1 MVKIRYLFILQLII
15 YALICSDL
23 LAQNKVRVSGFIKD
37 KISGELLIGA
47 NVFDINSKSGIVTDY
62 NGYFSISIQTPS
74 VLQFSFVGYTHQIV
88 HFNNTKDT
96 LINIELIPGTEMAE
110 VIINAQQKDKIN
122 VSSIGTK
129 ELMQIPSLGGKPD
142 VCKSLQ
148 LLPGIYSQNEGS
160 SLLLVRG
167 GDPGQNL
174 YLFDNIPVIYV
185 NHLGGFTSV
194 FNPEIINNIDV
205 YKGGFPSRYGSKLS
219 SIVDIVQKEGDKSH
233 LKGSLNIGLTDV
245 SLLIEG
251 PLKLK
256 NTSFIIAGRKT
267 MIDPLLALAS
277 NLSEGNDF
285 NIAYG
290 FHDINGKITWK
301 PNFRN
306 SFSFNVYEGDDYLN
320 YWSDREK
327 EDVMGKHRF
336 KYIWGN
342 LLLSAHWKAAL
353 SSKIYNS
360 NSISYTRYRLKEN
373 FKYSLPSQINTSDFQ
388 QLYLSSVQDLS
399 IRSNIKYNVLKNYLM
414 EFGFQTSLLFHLP
427 NYTSVS
433 GGNSKQSEK
442 TIKSNESALF
452 MDNKFTFF
460 NNSQIVTGF
469 RIVDYKSGR
478 FNDFSIEPRVNLNI
492 AVNPDHL
499 LNFSY
504 MSVKQYSHLLFTSGN
519 LLNNEVWV
527 PANNIRLPSNSD
539 QYTIGW
545 NGNFKNDIF
554 YSEINFFYKKLR
566 NLVTYKE
573 GYSTLK
579 GDDNWQTK
587 IESGGIGNVQGC
599 EFLVKK
605 NSGKW
610 TGFAGYTLS
619 KATRQYP
626 NINNGK
632 EFLFD
637 FDRLHSFSISSNYKI
652 NEKLNLSL
660 SWVYQ
665 TGLPYTPAVGRQNVP
680 SLDPNENGEYFL
692 YEALIYGERNS
703 ERMKDYHRLDIGLN
717 YETVTIRGRKAVWN
731 FSVYNLYNRH
741 NPYYYY
747 YNNNNSDEIYIPEF
761 GDETKPL
768 ALYQKSYFPI
778 IPSFSYKVFFDDYSR
793 NNKNKAKF
801 KQRFK
806 NWLYHKN

>member
-1 MVKIRYLFILQLII
+1 MVKIRYIIILQLII

-23 LAQNKVRVSGFIKD
+23 LAQNKVRISGFIKD

-47 NVFDINSKSGIVTDY
+47 NVLDIKSKNGIVTDY
-62 NGYFSISIQTPS
+62 NGYFSISVQMPS
-74 VLQFSFVGYTHQIV
+74 VLQFSFVGYMRQIV

-96 LINIELIPGTEMAE
+96 LINIELIPGTELEE
-110 VIINAQQKDKIN
+110 VTVNAQQKNKIN
-122 VSSIGTK
+122 IASLSTK
-129 ELMQIPSLGGKPD
+129 EFIQILSLGGKPD
-142 VCKSLQ
+142 VCKSLL

-174 YLFDNIPVIYV
+174 YLFDNVPIIYV
-185 NHLGGFTSV
+185 NHLGGFISV

-205 YKGGFPSRYGSKLS
+205 YKGGFPSRYGGKLS
-219 SIVDIVQKEGDKSH
+219 SIVDIVQREGDISRI
-233 LKGSLNIGLTDV
+233 KGSLSIGITDV
-245 SLLIEG
+245 SFLIEG
-251 PLKLK
+251 PLKAK
-256 NTSFIIAGRKT
+256 NISFIIAGRKT

-277 NLSEGNDF
+277 NFSEGNDF
-285 NIAYG
+285 IIAYG
-290 FHDINGKITWK
+290 FHDINSKVTWK

-306 SFSFNVYEGDDYLN
+306 SFSFNIYEGDDYLN
-320 YWSDREK
+320 YWSNRENK
-327 EDVMGKHRF
+327 DVLGKHRF
-336 KYIWGN
+336 NSVWGN
-342 LLLSAHWKAAL
+342 LLLSAHWKSAV
-353 SSKIYNS
+353 SSKIYIS

-373 FKYSLPSQINTSDFQ
+373 FKYSLHSLIETSDFKQ
-388 QLYLSSVQDLS
+388 KYLSSVQDLS
-399 IRSNIKYNVLKNYLM
+399 IRSNIKYSVLKNYLM
-414 EFGFQTSLLFHLP
+414 EFGLQTSLLFYLP

-433 GGNSKQSEK
+433 DGNSQLSEK

-452 MDNKFTFF
+452 MDNKFTLF
-460 NNSQIVTGF
+460 NNLQILAGF
-469 RIVDYKSGR
+469 RVVNFNSGT
-478 FNDFSIEPRVNLNI
+478 FNDFSIEPRLNLNI

-499 LNFSY
+499 FNLNY

-519 LLNNEVWV
+519 LMNNEVWV
-527 PANNIRLPSNSD
+527 PANQIILPANSD

-545 NGNFKNDIF
+545 NGYFKNDIF
-554 YSEINFFYKKLR
+554 YSEINFFLKKLQ

-579 GDDNWQTK
+579 GDENWQTK
-587 IESGGIGNVQGC
+587 IEPGGKGNVQGC
-599 EFLVKK
+599 ELLVKK

-610 TGFAGYTLS
+610 TGFTGYTIS

-652 NEKLNLSL
+652 NEKLTLSL
-660 SWVYQ
+660 SWIYQ
-665 TGLPYTPAVGRQNVP
+665 TGLPYTPAIGRQYVP
-680 SLDPNENGEYFL
+680 SLDPDEKGEYFY

-703 ERMKDYHRLDIGLN
+703 ERMKNYHRLDMGLN
-717 YETVTIRGRKAVWN
+717 YETVTLRGRKAVWS

-747 YNNNNSDEIYIPEF
+747 YNNNNSSEIYIPEF
-761 GDETKPL
+761 GDEPEPL

-778 IPSFSYKVFFDDYSR
+778 IPAFSYKVFFDNYAR
-793 NNKNKAKF
+793 NNENKAKF
-801 KQRFK
+801 KQRLR
-806 NWLYHKN
+806 NWLYHEN